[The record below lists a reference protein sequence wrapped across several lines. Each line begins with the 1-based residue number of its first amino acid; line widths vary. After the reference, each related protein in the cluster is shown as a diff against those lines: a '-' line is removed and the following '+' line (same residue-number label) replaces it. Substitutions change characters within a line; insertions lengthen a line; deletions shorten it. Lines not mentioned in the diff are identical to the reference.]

1 MKHQGIA
8 QKQVRAGKP
17 KEFVNG
23 EEFLYL
29 GDSYRLV
36 VVENQ
41 ASPLL
46 FDKAFFLSQEYLNRA
61 GSIFLDWYKAQ
72 ARSKITERVNLYL
85 TQTDLKYN
93 RLGIT
98 KARKRW
104 GSCGR
109 NNNLNFSWRLIMAPL
124 RIIDYVVAHEVAHLE
139 HKNHSRRFWNKVSAL
154 FPDYKQS
161 RKWLRENDHLLTIGD
176 SSVFGKDL

>member
-1 MKHQGIA
+1 VERKRAWITKHQGIA
-8 QKQVRAGKP
+8 QKQVWAIKP

-29 GDSYRLV
+29 GDSYRLSI
-36 VVENQ
+36 VEKQ
-41 ASPLL
+41 DAPLL
-46 FDKAFFLSQEYLNRA
+46 FDQAFFLSKEYLNQA
-61 GSIFLDWYKAQ
+61 KHIFLDWYKAQ
-72 ARSKITERVNLYL
+72 AKSKITERVSLYL
-85 TQTDLKYN
+85 TQAGLKYN

-139 HKNHSRRFWNKVSAL
+139 HKNHSRRFWNKVASL
-154 FPDYKQS
+154 FPEYRQS
-161 RKWLRENDHLLTIGD
+161 RKWLRENDHLLTM
-176 SSVFGKDL
+176 V